1 MIDLTKKDLPK
12 AIEVNG
18 KSILLNTDFRVWLEF
33 FKTNKVIYGNLI
45 KNIKELT
52 LNDKEELDIKLE
64 EFLYNKNEY
73 PQYESGSSENE
84 SGSSEKII
92 DYYLDGEY
100 IYSAFMTQY
109 HIDLLETDMHWHKF
123 KALVDDL
130 EVGIISH
137 AKRARGYQKPSKK
150 ATEHDYWSKEKRAW
164 QIKESV
170 KLTEEEKAKIKE
182 FEDYFDGA

>member
-1 MIDLTKKDLPK
+1 MIDLTMRDLPDT
-12 AIEVNG
+12 ISVNG
-18 KSILLNTDFRVWLEF
+18 KSILLNTDYRVWLDF
-33 FKTNKVIYGNLI
+33 WKTKEVKLKKLI
-45 KNIKELT
+45 KNVEDITIEDVNELNIK
-52 LNDKEELDIKLE
+52 IK
-64 EFLYNKNEY
+64 EFLYNPNEY
-73 PQYESGSSENE
+73 PKYESGKGE
-84 SGSSEKII
+84 ITI

-164 QIKESV
+164 QIKESI

>member
-1 MIDLTKKDLPK
+1 MIDLTQKDLPK

-18 KSILLNTDFRVWLEF
+18 KSVLLNTDFRLWLEF
-33 FKTNKVIYGNLI
+33 FKTNKVIYGDLIINL
-45 KNIKELT
+45 KDLT
-52 LNDKEELDIKLE
+52 LDDKEELDIKLE

-73 PQYESGSSENE
+73 PQYE

-137 AKRARGYQKPSKK
+137 AKRARAYQKPSKK
-150 ATEHDYWSKEKRAW
+150 ATEHDYWCKEKRAW
-164 QIKESV
+164 QIRENI

-182 FEDYFDGA
+182 FEDYFNTD